1 MRGLLSRK
9 PPPPP
14 SPPIALGYINTR
26 ILSTANIALIGAR
39 MRHRA
44 EGWGY
49 GWGGTY
55 LDHRP
60 SSDTVD
66 ALIRRAARDPD
77 IWAIVIPD
85 NAHLPAGR
93 ALLCTGRT
101 LVRVV
106 DVGSADGTDLC
117 PPTAIPAHP

>member
-1 MRGLLSRK
+1 MPRK

-26 ILSTANIALIGAR
+26 LLSRSNIALIGAR

-49 GWGGTY
+49 AWGGTY

-60 SSDTVD
+60 SSDTVG

-77 IWAIVIPD
+77 IWAIVVPD

-93 ALLCTGRT
+93 AVLCTGTT

-106 DVGSADGTDLC
+106 DVGSNDGAPR
-117 PPTAIPAHP
+117 PPQQIPAYP

>member
-1 MRGLLSRK
+1 MRGLSQRK

-14 SPPIALGYINTR
+14 SPQVAVGYFNTR
-26 ILSTANIALIGAR
+26 LVPTANIALIGAR

-49 GWGGTY
+49 AWGGTY

-77 IWAIVIPD
+77 IWVIVVPD
-85 NAHLPAGR
+85 HAHLPAGR
-93 ALLCTGRT
+93 ALLCTGT
-101 LVRVV
+101 SLVRVV
-106 DVGSADGTDLC
+106 DVGSDDGTPR
-117 PPTAIPAHP
+117 PPQQIPAYP